1 MQSDV
6 NGMQTI
12 FRKEKAFVIMLLTG
26 LALLN
31 PASADD
37 NTSKEWIDIGSPEES
52 EKVSIK
58 NIRKLGNKEFS
69 YQNNDNDIILVKCD
83 NEKILVRYWYVT
95 NPESITPKQATT
107 KMQWHRTSPKSQAQ
121 LESEFVCNDN

>member
-1 MQSDV
+1 MQV
-6 NGMQTI
+6 LI
-12 FRKEKAFVIMLLTG
+12 RKEKAFVVMLLTA
-26 LALLN
+26 LAILN
-31 PASADD
+31 PASADN

-52 EKVSIK
+52 EKVSIN

-69 YQNNDNDIILVKCD
+69 YQNKDNDIVLVKCD
-83 NEKILVRYWYVT
+83 SEKILVRYWYVT

>member
-83 NEKILVRYWYVT
+83 SEKILVRYWYVT
-95 NPESITPKQATT
+95 NPGSITPKQATT
-107 KMQWHRTSPKSQAQ
+107 KMKWHRTSPKSQAQ

>member
-1 MQSDV
+1 
-6 NGMQTI
+6 MQTI

-26 LALLN
+26 LAPLN

-58 NIRKLGNKEFS
+58 NIRKLGNREFS

-83 NEKILVRYWYVT
+83 SEKILVRYWYVT

>member
-1 MQSDV
+1 
-6 NGMQTI
+6 MQTI

-83 NEKILVRYWYVT
+83 SEKILVRYWYFT
-95 NPESITPKQATT
+95 KLESITPKQATS
-107 KMQWHRTSPKSQAQ
+107 KMQWHRTSPKSQTQ
-121 LESEFVCNDN
+121 IESEFVCNYN

>member
-1 MQSDV
+1 
-6 NGMQTI
+6 MQTI

-69 YQNNDNDIILVKCD
+69 YQNNENDIILVKCD
-83 NEKILVRYWYVT
+83 GEKILVRYWYVT

-121 LESEFVCNDN
+121 LESELVCNDN

>member
-1 MQSDV
+1 
-6 NGMQTI
+6 MQTI

-26 LALLN
+26 LVFLN

-83 NEKILVRYWYVT
+83 SEKILVRYWYVT

>member
-12 FRKEKAFVIMLLTG
+12 FRKEKAFVIILLTG

-31 PASADD
+31 PAPADD

-83 NEKILVRYWYVT
+83 SEIILVRYWYVT

-121 LESEFVCNDN
+121 LESEFVCNGN